1 MRITEIESQ
10 ISNNYETIKT
20 LQKQVADLSKK
31 NFHLSQIKENK
42 LTELFIDY
50 IELGTTYTFN
60 SYAYLTGVQTG
71 VKTDFKSPNF
81 QNGDVIR
88 FDKKNKKSIV
98 VTCLNKSEHKIA
110 NGVGSVSMSNTNL
123 IFRIYIDSLYQFMLR
138 SPDFK
143 SRFDAYV
150 RRKESLDLL
159 GI

>member
-10 ISNNYETIKT
+10 ISNNYGIIRT

-31 NFHLSQIKENK
+31 NFHLSQLKENK
-42 LTELFIDY
+42 LTELFTDY
-50 IELGTTYTFN
+50 IELGATYKFN
-60 SYAYLTGVQTG
+60 SYAYLNGVQTG
-71 VKTDFKSPNF
+71 VKSDFKSPNF

-98 VTCLNKSEHKIA
+98 VTCLNKSERK
-110 NGVGSVSMSNTNL
+110 
-123 IFRIYIDSLYQFMLR
+123 FRIETDSLYQFMLR
-138 SPDFK
+138 SPEFK

>member
-10 ISNNYETIKT
+10 ISNNYEAIKT

-31 NFHLSQIKENK
+31 NFHLSQLKESK
-42 LTELFIDY
+42 LTELFTDY
-50 IELGTTYTFN
+50 IELGATYTFN
-60 SYAYLTGVQTG
+60 SYAYLNGVQTG
-71 VKTDFKSPNF
+71 VKSDFKSPNF

-98 VTCLNKSEHKIA
+98 VTCLNKSERK
-110 NGVGSVSMSNTNL
+110 
-123 IFRIYIDSLYQFMLR
+123 FRIETNSLYQFMLR